1 MLIYTYVDIYIY
13 INVCKYILYCYYLYC
28 DWLFLLV
35 LLLLCVYIYIYAY
48 FSISIYAYDECL
60 PDVPRHAGVRKSWIS
75 KPLKW
80 SGIMG
85 CNGTNM
91 VGGAESRVE
100 VHLVRMTIVAQVVN
114 LPIPSICRMRRA
126 KRCSLSDSI
135 SFFLRSLGILPNSWQ
150 TSSLKN
156 LGWHGI
162 TSPKKTSPRSVTC
175 AESARWER
183 FENGRET
190 RRRFAERCNG
200 ATVLWV

>member
-13 INVCKYILYCYYLYC
+13 IYINVCKYICIVITFIVTVVFIGVTIIMC
-28 DWLFLLV
+28 
-35 LLLLCVYIYIYAY
+35 IYIYAY

-114 LPIPSICRMRRA
+114 LPY
-126 KRCSLSDSI
+126 
-135 SFFLRSLGILPNSWQ
+135 LP
-150 TSSLKN
+150 
-156 LGWHGI
+156 
-162 TSPKKTSPRSVTC
+162 
-175 AESARWER
+175 
-183 FENGRET
+183 
-190 RRRFAERCNG
+190 FAEWG
-200 ATVLWV
+200 VPKGVLYLTLSLFFSVALGYFQIVGKLRPLKTWDDMG

>member
-1 MLIYTYVDIYIY
+1 MLIYTYVDIY

-35 LLLLCVYIYIYAY
+35 LLLLCVYIYAY

-114 LPIPSICRMRRA
+114 LPIPSHLQNEACQ
-126 KRCSLSDSI
+126 KVFSI
-135 SFFLRSLGILPNSWQ
+135 WLYLFFLSVALGYFQIVGKLRP
-150 TSSLKN
+150 LKTWDN
-156 LGWHGI
+156 MG
-162 TSPKKTSPRSVTC
+162 
-175 AESARWER
+175 
-183 FENGRET
+183 
-190 RRRFAERCNG
+190 
-200 ATVLWV
+200 